1 MWGSDV
7 LEGFLLP
14 WTGISPLLATIAVGI
29 LAVHVEGRSVIAIP
43 IVFLCSMMVGA
54 GLSGCGIRFPYM
66 HALVALTVIVS
77 GVALAFG
84 RKYPVMATAIA
95 FALVG
100 IVHGHADGLAIPSK
114 TSPVMFL
121 LGMLLGSALLL
132 AIGVWLG
139 MWMEA
144 RSIPSRVFG
153 VLIAVGGT
161 AVLIWAVL
169 T

>member
-1 MWGSDV
+1 MWGGDV

-14 WTGISPLLATIAVGI
+14 WTGIGPLLATIAIGI

-54 GLSGCGIRFPYM
+54 GISGCGIRFPYM
-66 HALVALTVIVS
+66 HAMVALTVIVV
-77 GVALAFG
+77 GTALAVG
-84 RKYPVMATAIA
+84 RKYPVMATAIVLA
-95 FALVG
+95 AIGV
-100 IVHGHADGLAIPSK
+100 VHGHADGLVIPLRS
-114 TSPVMFL
+114 SPLVFL
-121 LGMLLGSALLL
+121 VGMLLGAGLLL

-144 RSIPSRVFG
+144 HSTASRVFG
-153 VLIAVGGT
+153 VLVATGGT
-161 AVLIWAVL
+161 AILIWAIA